1 LIGAEGTKTPG
12 GVWFRGDPAGAC
24 AEEARRNTHEPLVPR
39 AEINRQS
46 LTKTKRKTGG
56 VEMAGRFDGK
66 VAFVT
71 GGSRGIGKGIVE
83 LFAEEGAKVAFIDL
97 NEEALSQTTSELKE
111 KGYEVY
117 SKVANVTDA
126 EQVESAVKEVY
137 ETFGSVDVLVNN
149 AGVIRDNLLFKMTD
163 SDWQTV
169 MDVHLKGSFNA
180 ARAVQKYMVEQK
192 YGRIINISS
201 TSALGNRGQANYA
214 AAKAGLQG
222 FTKTLAIELGK
233 YGITANSVAPGFI
246 ETEMTKETAARIGIP
261 FEHLI
266 QASVANIP
274 VGRSGKPADIA
285 NAVAFFADERSSF
298 VNGQVIYVA
307 GGPKC

>member
-1 LIGAEGTKTPG
+1 
-12 GVWFRGDPAGAC
+12 
-24 AEEARRNTHEPLVPR
+24 
-39 AEINRQS
+39 
-46 LTKTKRKTGG
+46 
-56 VEMAGRFDGK
+56 MAGRFAGK

-83 LFAEEGAKVAFIDL
+83 LFAEEGAKVALIDL
-97 NEEALSQTTSELKE
+97 NEEALSETTSELKE
-111 KGYEVY
+111 KGVDVY
-117 SKVANVTDA
+117 SKVANVVDA
-126 EQVESAVKEVY
+126 EQVETAMQEVY
-137 ETFGSVDVLVNN
+137 EAFGSVDILVNN

-163 SDWQTV
+163 SDWQMV

-180 ARAVQKYMVEQK
+180 ARAAQKYMVENK

-222 FTKTLAIELGK
+222 FTKTLAIELGR

-246 ETEMTKETAARIGIP
+246 ETEMTKETAARIGIT
-261 FEHLI
+261 FEQLV
-266 QASVANIP
+266 QASVAQIP
-274 VGRSGKPADIA
+274 VGRTGKPADIA
-285 NAVAFFADERSSF
+285 NAVAFFADEKSSF

>member
-1 LIGAEGTKTPG
+1 
-12 GVWFRGDPAGAC
+12 
-24 AEEARRNTHEPLVPR
+24 
-39 AEINRQS
+39 
-46 LTKTKRKTGG
+46 
-56 VEMAGRFDGK
+56 MAGRFDGR

-71 GGSRGIGKGIVE
+71 GGSRGIGKGIVQ

-97 NEEALSQTTSELKE
+97 NEEALAETTNELRE

-117 SKVANVTDA
+117 SKVANVTDYA
-126 EQVESAVKEVY
+126 QVEQAVKEVHGTY
-137 ETFGSVDVLVNN
+137 GSVDILVNN

-180 ARAVQKYMVEQK
+180 AKAAQKYMVEQK

-222 FTKTLAIELGK
+222 FTKTLAIELGR

-246 ETEMTKETAARIGIP
+246 ETEMTKETAARIGIS
-261 FEHLI
+261 FDDLI
-266 QASVANIP
+266 KHSVASIP

-285 NAVAFFADERSSF
+285 NAVAFFADEKSSF

-307 GGPKC
+307 GGPKN

>member
-1 LIGAEGTKTPG
+1 
-12 GVWFRGDPAGAC
+12 
-24 AEEARRNTHEPLVPR
+24 
-39 AEINRQS
+39 
-46 LTKTKRKTGG
+46 
-56 VEMAGRFDGK
+56 MAGRFDGK

-71 GGSRGIGKGIVE
+71 GGSRGIGKGIVQ

-97 NEEALSQTTSELKE
+97 NEEALAETTNELRE

-117 SKVANVTDA
+117 SKVANVTDSG
-126 EQVESAVKEVY
+126 QVEQAMKEVHD
-137 ETFGSVDVLVNN
+137 TFGSVDILVNN
-149 AGVIRDNLLFKMTD
+149 AGVIRDNLLFKMSD

-180 ARAVQKYMVEQK
+180 AKAAQKYMVDQK

-222 FTKTLAIELGK
+222 FTKTLAIELGR

-246 ETEMTKETAARIGIP
+246 ETEMTKETAARIGIS
-261 FEHLI
+261 FDDLI
-266 QASVANIP
+266 KHSVAGIP

-285 NAVAFFADERSSF
+285 NAVAFFADEKSSF

-307 GGPKC
+307 GGPKN

>member
-1 LIGAEGTKTPG
+1 
-12 GVWFRGDPAGAC
+12 
-24 AEEARRNTHEPLVPR
+24 
-39 AEINRQS
+39 
-46 LTKTKRKTGG
+46 
-56 VEMAGRFDGK
+56 MAGRFEGR

-71 GGSRGIGKGIVE
+71 GGSRGIGKGIVQ

-97 NEEALSQTTSELKE
+97 NEEALAETTNELRE
-111 KGYEVY
+111 KGYDVY
-117 SKVANVTDA
+117 SKVANVTDS
-126 EQVESAVKEVY
+126 EQVEQAMKEVQD
-137 ETFGSVDVLVNN
+137 TFGSVDILVNN

-180 ARAVQKYMVEQK
+180 AKAAQKYMVEQK

-222 FTKTLAIELGK
+222 FTKTLAIELGR

-246 ETEMTKETAARIGIP
+246 ETEMTKETAARIGIS
-261 FEHLI
+261 FDDLI
-266 QASVANIP
+266 KHSVAGIP

-285 NAVAFFADERSSF
+285 NAVAFFADEKSSF

-307 GGPKC
+307 GGPKN